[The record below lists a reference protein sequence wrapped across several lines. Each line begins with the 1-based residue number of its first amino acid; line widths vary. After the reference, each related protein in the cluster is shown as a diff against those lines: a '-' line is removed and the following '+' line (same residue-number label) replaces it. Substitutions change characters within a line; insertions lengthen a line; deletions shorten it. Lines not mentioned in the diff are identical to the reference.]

1 MAHIDLFLA
10 TSMFP
15 NSPLSLVSRG
25 TYLIVTVVCWSFV
38 ARPALAQITLGP
50 GDKQDA
56 PGIPEV
62 IVSAERFTTLART
75 TPVSVGVIE
84 AREIE
89 AKGIVDLHGLVGVI
103 AGVAVPN
110 GFSNMPQAVAIRGVG
125 ASLPA
130 MSQAVGIYLDDV
142 PLLRG
147 YANALWDFPDIER
160 IEVLRGPQGT
170 LYGQNSSGGAVK
182 FVTRSPT
189 PERQA
194 WFALS
199 GGNRGARELRG
210 YVNGALAPG
219 VSGSLGFSRRTNDG
233 FGYNATR
240 DERVNRLDV
249 AQFQAKLRWSGPRGL
264 DAVLAIDGVGDRSD
278 THTLNYPLNHP
289 RSAPRVNYTPYG
301 PGAFERLGGGGSLRI
316 VKPLREGLEFR
327 AITGYRRYRDD
338 PSVADFGGL
347 EVSRLVISQV
357 VEQQAFSQELQLQ
370 GRGARLDWT
379 TGLMLVR
386 DDFDFRRLTAVRPPA
401 ALTPVYSDA
410 QTRQETRDLGLYA
423 QGRYKLDGKSGV
435 TLGLRGYKT
444 KQTGSNEFWRATSD
458 GARVSNVYLAPG
470 LETKSSGVLPRIAID
485 HQWSPA
491 TYLYAS
497 YARGEKFGGFNRAAE
512 SLLSARQPSDPERVA
527 TFEAG
532 LKGRYAG
539 GKLTVNVALFN
550 NEYDDYLASLT
561 GARINGVQINDLVLI
576 NAAQARSYGVDAD
589 LALALGERTRWTMSI
604 EALRS
609 RFDDFVNPSGADSGN
624 FVGNE
629 LPNAPRL
636 SAATSVVHL
645 QPLRSGAALGFDLS
659 ASYMRRHFSEVSN
672 NAALAIPS
680 QAYLH
685 ASLVYRS
692 ASRKWS
698 VSLRARNL
706 TDKAYPT
713 LRTRIAP
720 LGVDTAYY
728 NPPRTIL
735 LTLRYDY

>member
-1 MAHIDLFLA
+1 MLPIHAYCRVMRPASLA
-10 TSMFP
+10 GATLAWAALAP
-15 NSPLSLVSRG
+15 
-25 TYLIVTVVCWSFV
+25 
-38 ARPALAQITLGP
+38 AALAQASAAGH
-50 GDKQDA
+50 DEQDA
-56 PGIPEV
+56 PAIPEV
-62 IVSAERFTTLART
+62 VVSAERFTSLART

-147 YANALWDFPDIER
+147 YATALWDFPDIER
-160 IEVLRGPQGT
+160 IEVLRGPQGS

-182 FVTRSPT
+182 FVTRAPT

-194 WFALS
+194 WFALA

-219 VSGSLGFSRRTNDG
+219 LSGSLGFSRRFNDG

-240 DERVNRLDV
+240 GERVNRLDV
-249 AQFQAKLRWSGPRGL
+249 AQFQGKLRWTGRRGL
-264 DAVLAIDGVGDRSD
+264 EVVLAVDGVADRSD

-289 RSAPRVNYTPYG
+289 RAAPRISFTPHG
-301 PGAFERLGGGGSLRI
+301 PGAFERLGGGGSLRL
-316 VKPLREGLEFR
+316 VKALGEGLELR

-347 EVSRLVISQV
+347 ETTRMVISQV
-357 VEQQAFSQELQLQ
+357 VEQKAFSQELQLQ
-370 GRGARLDWT
+370 GRGEGLDWT
-379 TGLMLVR
+379 AGLMLVR
-386 DDFDFRRLTAVRPPA
+386 DEFDFRRLTMVQPPGA
-401 ALTPVYSDA
+401 PAPAWSDA

-423 QGRYKLDGKSGV
+423 QGRYRLDAATGL
-435 TLGLRGYKT
+435 TLGLRAY
-444 KQTGSNEFWRATSD
+444 QTRQKGRNEFWRASSAGLRT
-458 GARVSNVYLAPG
+458 ANVYLAPG
-470 LETKSSGVLPRIAID
+470 LETESSGVLPRIALD
-485 HQWSPA
+485 RQWSPA

-512 SLLSARQPSDPERVA
+512 SLASARQASDPERVA

-539 GKLTVNVALFN
+539 GALTANLALFHN
-550 NEYDDYLASLT
+550 DYDDYLASLT
-561 GARINGVQINDLVLI
+561 GTRIGGVQVNDSVLI
-576 NAAQARSYGVDAD
+576 NAARARSYGIDAD
-589 LALALGERTRWTMSI
+589 LALALGQRTRWTVTL

-609 RFDDFVNPSGADSGN
+609 RFDDFVNPSGADAAN
-624 FVGNE
+624 FVGKE

-636 SAATSVVHL
+636 SAGTSLVHL
-645 QPLRSGAALGFDLS
+645 LPLRSGASLGLDLS
-659 ASYMRRHFSEVSN
+659 ASYMRRHFSDVSN

-685 ASLVYRS
+685 AALVYRS
-692 ASRKWS
+692 PSRKWS
-698 VSLRARNL
+698 LSLRGRNL

-728 NPPRTIL
+728 NPPRTLL
-735 LTLRYDY
+735 LTLRYDH